1 MKLTKMSNYVAAIF
15 AWYVWR
21 TKLDINAHDARY
33 RTVPKNVM
41 EATQTKTI
49 PILAANISS
58 RKKSLRLCI

>member
-1 MKLTKMSNYVAAIF
+1 MEVTKLSNSVAAIF
-15 AWYVWR
+15 AWYVWK

-41 EATQTKTI
+41 ETTQTEAI

-58 RKKSLRLCI
+58 RKKSLRLCT